1 MVTAV
6 IQPNKRE
13 SNQGRIIVDGKVK
26 LLFESDSAGDTRLKD
41 LYQSDPLRVLFPNND
56 ANDIIQAALVNI
68 SGGLVG
74 GDQIS
79 VDIKLGK
86 NAKALIV
93 GQSAEKVYRSLGSD
107 AKIEIK
113 IKGGA
118 GSWIELL
125 PQETIL
131 FEGSR
136 LRRHTHINIEGDGR
150 SIAGE
155 ILVFGRRGHGEHFEN
170 GLINDA
176 WEVVRDGRL
185 LWADTLHM
193 DKNIASII
201 KDPAC
206 FDGAVAMATVIY
218 TGPNAEDNL
227 SAIQNLLAVT
237 NNDVLSSVTCVN
249 EVVIIRWLGKNA
261 LDLRK
266 DFGAFWCALRNQ
278 IADLPA
284 RLPRLWDM

>member
-1 MVTAV
+1 MAFPTLELDKKETKHGKISTKGKA
-6 IQPNKRE
+6 KLSFE
-13 SNQGRIIVDGKVK
+13 VDVNG
-26 LLFESDSAGDTRLKD
+26 ETRLNE
-41 LYQSDPLRVLFPNND
+41 LYQSDPLRILFPNIPD
-56 ANDIIQAALVNI
+56 KDILQAALVNI

-74 GDQIS
+74 GDKIS
-79 VDIKLGK
+79 VDMQIGR
-86 NAKALIV
+86 NAKALIAS
-93 GQSAEKVYRSLGSD
+93 QSAEKVYRSAGAD
-107 AKIEIK
+107 TEMEINITVK
-113 IKGGA
+113 P
-118 GSWIELL
+118 GSWLEFL

-131 FEGSR
+131 FQGSR
-136 LRRHTHINIEGDGR
+136 LRRHIKVTIEGDG
-150 SIAGE
+150 SLAAGE
-155 ILVFGRRGHGEHFEN
+155 IIVFGRRGHGEYFKN
-170 GLINDA
+170 GLIHES
-176 WEVVRDGRL
+176 WEIERDGRL

-227 SAIQNLLAVT
+227 LAIQNLLAVT